1 MTESSGTRSTINS
14 MKKVVLIALIVLSG
28 CSHEAPDT
36 RMVRSEM
43 ERNPK
48 ATYIDG
54 MEGKMKWNYTTGL
67 ELLAFMDLYDFKAP
81 YLLSK
86 GDTTI
91 LDYVDAWYDEVI
103 DSEGHIGANYKKS
116 NYNLDH
122 ICPARTLFL
131 LKQHRP
137 KEKYSLAI
145 EEIASQ
151 LKTQPRTK
159 AGAFW
164 HKKVYPNQVWLDG
177 LYMAEPFYAMWAST
191 QPEPQRDSLFSDI
204 ALQFKVAAEKTYDP
218 STGLY
223 RHAWDESREMF
234 WCDKETGQSA
244 HSWGRAM
251 GWYAMALVD
260 VLDYFPK
267 DHPERKELLD
277 ILSNILETLPKYADP
292 KTGMWYQVLDSPGR
306 EGNYTEATC
315 SAMFSY
321 VYLKSTRKGYYVDE
335 EYAKSTYE
343 NLYKTFIRKEKGGR
357 LTLIRCC
364 AVAGLGGK
372 DNRSGDYDY
381 YINEKITDNDPKG
394 IGPFIWATYHYGL
407 LTMK

>member
-1 MTESSGTRSTINS
+1 MMVSSGTRSTIDR
-14 MKKVVLIALIVLSG
+14 MKRFLFIAIIALAG
-28 CSHEAPDT
+28 CSREGADY
-36 RMVRSEM
+36 RMVLSEM
-43 ERNPK
+43 ERCPE
-48 ATYIDG
+48 ATWLDG

-67 ELLAFMDLYDFKAP
+67 ELKSFLDTYDFMAP
-81 YLLSK
+81 YLSSK
-86 GDTTI
+86 GDSTI
-91 LDYVDAWYDEVI
+91 LEYVDAWYDEVI
-103 DSEGHIGANYKKS
+103 DSDGHVGANYKKS

-131 LKQHRP
+131 LQKYRP
-137 KEKYSLAI
+137 KEKYALAI

-151 LKTQPRTK
+151 LKTQPRTE

-164 HKKVYPNQVWLDG
+164 HKKAYPYQVWLDG

-191 QPEPQRDSLFSDI
+191 KANPQRDSLFSDI

-277 ILSNILETLPKYADP
+277 ILSHILETLPKYADP

-321 VYLKSTRKGYYVDE
+321 VYLKSVGMGYYSDR
-335 EYAKSTYE
+335 EYALSTYE
-343 NLYKTFIRKEKGGR
+343 NLFKTFIRKEKGGR

-364 AVAGLGGK
+364 AVACLGGK

-381 YINEKITDNDPKG
+381 YINEKITENDPKG
-394 IGPFIWATYHYGL
+394 IGPFIWASRQYGVL
-407 LTMK
+407 KMK